1 MLQPLRGIVL
11 RFLKKLKTELPYD
24 PAIPFLGMHP
34 DKAVIRKEACIVMSI
49 AALFPTAKI

>member
-1 MLQPLRGIVL
+1 MVTEVPQT
-11 RFLKKLKTELPYD
+11 LKTELPYD